1 MKDLI
6 SNWGALVLGRTLSPH
21 IMWKPNMGALSQRLP
36 TNMQPTNMQ
45 PPHPTPPAIS
55 QTRNIDKEKD
65 LTSLELLY
73 LGPDPPP
80 LQSPKTYAF
89 QNPLLNPIGI
99 STSILNAKSPSDSS
113 KKKTKKEIEKYG
125 RNIK

>member
-1 MKDLI
+1 
-6 SNWGALVLGRTLSPH
+6 
-21 IMWKPNMGALSQRLP
+21 MGALSQSTINLQMGQDSEAQAP
-36 TNMQPTNMQ
+36 NQHATP
-45 PPHPTPPAIS
+45 PPAIS

-65 LTSLELLY
+65 LTSLELLS